1 MAFSITEFKSNLKGG
16 GARPSLFTVVLR
28 YPSGVNTST
37 IPKSEFLV
45 KGASIPTS
53 TIGTYD
59 VFFHG
64 KAIHVAGD
72 RTFETWDTTI
82 INDEDYG
89 IRIALEK
96 WMDLVADHKLNTR
109 SKTIITEPNSSDLTK
124 GGKEGEGAS
133 YKQDIFV
140 TQFGKDGK
148 HKHHYH
154 FLGAF
159 PTTISAIP
167 LDWGTASEIEEYTVT
182 WTYDRWMPGGITP
195 NPASPINHLF
205 PGDEHK

>member
-1 MAFSITEFKSNLKGG
+1 MAFALSDFKTNLTGG
-16 GARPSLFTVVLR
+16 GARPSLFSVDIDSALTQLGISPPASSR
-28 YPSGVNTST
+28 
-37 IPKSEFLV
+37 FLI

-59 VFFHG
+59 VFYHG

-72 RTFETWDTTI
+72 RTYETWDTTI

-96 WMDLVADHKLNTR
+96 WMDLLADHKLNTR
-109 SKTIITEPNSSDLTK
+109 VGFSSS
-124 GGKEGEGAS
+124 EGEQAS

-182 WTYDRWMPGGITP
+182 WTYDRWMPGGIVP

-205 PGDEHK
+205 PNDPHK